1 MEAERGALLLECLV
15 SVMILGVA
23 VTMLL
28 NLLAVGYLAQALARD
43 QSLATSLAQRRLEE
57 MREAGPQAV
66 VSDPRRPVD
75 EAAYR
80 RFEWEV
86 HVANGS
92 ANLKEVTAI
101 VYWTARGR
109 ERSVQLAT
117 YLRGR

>member
-1 MEAERGALLLECLV
+1 MGQRGALLLECLV
-15 SVMILGVA
+15 AVMVLAVA

-28 NLLAVGYLAQALARD
+28 NLIAVGYLAQGLARD
-43 QSLATSLAQRRLEE
+43 QSVATSLAQRRLEE

-75 EAAYR
+75 ETAHG

-86 HVANGS
+86 YVVDRP
-92 ANLKEVTAI
+92 ANLKEVIAT
-101 VYWTARGR
+101 VYWMARGR